1 MGNPGTNPTLVELT
15 RGRLVES
22 VHAGSLAVARADGGI
37 VASIGDIARP
47 VFPRSAVKP
56 LQAVALAAS
65 GAVER
70 FALGA
75 PELAISCGSH
85 SGTERHVRV
94 VAAMLERAGLTPT
107 ALLCG
112 AHEPLDAAA
121 ARQLIGANAP
131 STPLHNN
138 CSGKHAG
145 MLLTAVHYGE
155 PTDDYWRVDHPV
167 QVRIRAILEELARC
181 RLGEDVCGIDGCSVP
196 NWAMPLGDLA
206 AAYARFATGQGL
218 AAPLGQACRRLIDA
232 CWSEPELVA
241 GPGRLDTR
249 AMATLAGE
257 VLMKGGAEG
266 VYCGALPALALGF
279 ALKLDDG
286 AKRAAET
293 AVVALIGRFYPEA
306 ARFGPEPRLTN
317 LRGLEVGRLS
327 PSAALLEGLAPLSE
341 ALVRGPH
348 PATPPME

>member
-1 MGNPGTNPTLVELT
+1 MSNPGGNPGLIELT

-22 VHAGSLAVARADGGI
+22 VHAGSLAIARADGGI
-37 VASIGDIARP
+37 VAAIGDIARP

-56 LQAVALAAS
+56 LQAVAFAAS

-75 PELAISCGSH
+75 PELAISCASH
-85 SGTERHVRV
+85 SATQRHVGI
-94 VAAMLERAGLTPT
+94 VAAMLERAGLTPA
-107 ALLCG
+107 ALRCG

-155 PTDDYWRVDHPV
+155 STDDYWRLDHPV
-167 QVRIRAILEELARC
+167 QVRIRATLEELAHC
-181 RLGEDVCGIDGCSVP
+181 RLGEEVCGIDGCSAP
-196 NWAMPLGDLA
+196 NWAMPLADLA
-206 AAYARFATGQGL
+206 AAYARFATGRGL
-218 AAPLGQACRRLIDA
+218 AAPLGEACRRLIDA
-232 CWSEPELVA
+232 CWAEPELFA

-249 AMATLAGE
+249 VMAELPCE

-286 AKRAAET
+286 AKRAAEA
-293 AVVALIGRFYPEA
+293 AVVALIGRFYPEI
-306 ARFGPEPRLTN
+306 ARLGPEPRLTN
-317 LRGLEVGRLS
+317 WRGLEVGRLRS
-327 PSAALLEGLAPLSE
+327 SAALLAGLAPLSK
-341 ALVRGPH
+341 AVVQGTST
-348 PATPPME
+348 TPEMR

>member
-1 MGNPGTNPTLVELT
+1 MGNPGGNPCLVELT

-22 VHAGSLAVARADGGI
+22 VHTGSLAVARADGGI

-56 LQAVALAAS
+56 LQAVAFAAS

-85 SGTERHVRV
+85 SGTERHVGI
-94 VAAMLERAGLTPT
+94 VAAMLERAGLAPT

-131 STPLHNN
+131 SLPLHNN

-145 MLLTAVHYGE
+145 MLLTAVHCGE
-155 PTDDYWRVDHPV
+155 PIDDYWRVDHPV
-167 QVRIRAILEELARC
+167 QVRIRGTLEELARS
-181 RLGEDVCGIDGCSVP
+181 RLDGEVCGIDGCSVP
-196 NWAMPLGDLA
+196 NWAMPLADLA

-218 AAPLGQACRRLIDA
+218 AAPLGRACRCLIDA
-232 CWSEPELVA
+232 CWAEPELVA

-249 AMATLAGE
+249 AMAGLPGE
-257 VLMKGGAEG
+257 VMMKGGAEG

-286 AKRAAET
+286 AKRAAEA
-293 AVVALIGRFYPEA
+293 AVVALIGRFYPEI

-327 PSAALLEGLAPLSE
+327 PSAAFLAGLAPLSE
-341 ALVRGPH
+341 EVVRGSRP
-348 PATPPME
+348 TPPTA